1 VPRLRRCADD
11 HRIRGLRR
19 VLRRSGS
26 IALTVI
32 RIPPTLRDTTGG
44 EREIDGTGSTLRDL
58 LENVNERY
66 PSLGARVWDDG
77 QIARFVYVF
86 VGGEDARTLQGLETP
101 VDDSTTVI
109 LLPAMAGG
117 NG

>member
-1 VPRLRRCADD
+1 VRRGADDHGVHRLRR
-11 HRIRGLRR
+11 ILRR
-19 VLRRSGS
+19 AGS
-26 IALTVI
+26 PALTVI
-32 RIPPTLRDTTGG
+32 RIPPTLRDSTGG
-44 EREIDGTGSTLRDL
+44 EREIKGSGSTLREL

-66 PSLGARVWDDG
+66 PLLGEQVYSDG
-77 QIARFVYVF
+77 ELARFVNVY

-101 VDDSTTVI
+101 VSDSSTVI